1 MTWPRVDGL
10 RGLELGT
17 PGELRARLNG
27 LVLAGT
33 KRATAGLLSEYD
45 EEGEE
50 LEHVGEHLALLDDD
64 GNRVGTVEVTSL
76 EIHPF
81 IEVPWDFADAE
92 GEGFTDLE
100 DWRAGHR
107 RFWERVG
114 TPVDDDT
121 PIACLRFVLV

>member
-76 EIHPF
+76 EFHPF

-92 GEGFTDLE
+92 GEGSTDLE